1 MTTFTG
7 WIVKETSDGRQASLE
22 ELDSEILDDLDTTV
36 RVRYSSVNY
45 KDALALQGKPGV
57 IRRFPLVP
65 GIDLVGEVVSSSND
79 RWSEGDVVVL
89 NGATIGEELHGG
101 LAELAVVNGDNLVA
115 VPEQF
120 TPAEAAAVG
129 TAGYTAALSLL
140 AMEQAGLTPERGPVL
155 VTGAG
160 GGVGSVAIALL
171 SSSGYETVA
180 ATGRPEAL
188 GDRLTSLGA
197 AQVVD
202 RAELDTK
209 SRPLGKQRWAGVVD
223 AVGGQILASALA
235 GLDNGGVAAAC
246 GLASSPELP
255 TTVLPFILR
264 GVSLLG
270 IDSVRTPYPL
280 REAAWERM
288 GRNLDPALLDSVTT
302 TIPLAQ
308 AQDLAAEVLAGR
320 GTGRTVVDVQ
330 AT

>member
-120 TPAEAAAVG
+120 TPAQAAAVG